1 MLFSLTFLHKFF
13 VENKQ
18 MFDITLKIG
27 TAMMLAGPSS
37 CGKSSFVKN
46 LIMSRDI
53 LCNKPSLNVYIV
65 CSNVQNIYEDM
76 VKNKNVKKIFYKMPS
91 KNEIL
96 QIAKYGR
103 RTGGTIL
110 ILDDLLTEIAK
121 NNMLIQEIFTEM
133 AHHQKLTVVLCVQ
146 NLFYQNGIFR
156 TLSLNSGYLV
166 PFKNLRDMKQID
178 FIAYRSY
185 VVDPK
190 VVIKAYKDATYK
202 PYSYLFMDFTQTT
215 PDFLRLKT
223 DIFPS
228 HIDKIPPAIY
238 LPNEDDRTLKRRK
251 IY

>member
-1 MLFSLTFLHKFF
+1 
-13 VENKQ
+13 
-18 MFDITLKIG
+18 MFDIRLKIG

-53 LCNKPSLNVYIV
+53 LFGIRSLNVYIV

-96 QIAKYGR
+96 QIAKNGR
-103 RTGGTIL
+103 KNGGTIL

-166 PFKNLRDMKQID
+166 PFKNPRDMKQIN

-185 VVDPK
+185 AMDSE

-238 LPNEDDRTLKRRK
+238 LPNEDERALKRRK

>member
-1 MLFSLTFLHKFF
+1 
-13 VENKQ
+13 

-27 TAMMLAGPSS
+27 TGMILAGPSS

-46 LIMSRDI
+46 LIMSRNI
-53 LCNKPSLNVYIV
+53 LFNKPSLNVYIV

-96 QIAKYGR
+96 RFARYGR

-121 NNMLIQEIFTEM
+121 NNMLLQEIFTEM

-166 PFKNLRDMKQID
+166 PFKNPRDMHQID
-178 FIAYRSY
+178 IIAYRSY
-185 VVDPK
+185 AMDPK
-190 VVIKAYKDATYK
+190 VIMKAYKDATYK

-215 PDFLRLKT
+215 PDFLRIKT
-223 DIFPS
+223 DIFPA

-238 LPNEDDRTLKRRK
+238 LPNEDERTLKRK
-251 IY
+251 KFY

>member
-1 MLFSLTFLHKFF
+1 M
-13 VENKQ
+13 ENKQ

-27 TAMMLAGPSS
+27 TAMMLAGPSN
-37 CGKSSFVKN
+37 CGKSSFVKK
-46 LIMSRDI
+46 LVMSRHI
-53 LCNKPSLNVYIV
+53 LFNKPSLNVYIV
-65 CSNVQNIYEDM
+65 CSNVQNIYENM

-166 PFKNLRDMKQID
+166 PFKNPRDMHQID
-178 FIAYRSY
+178 IIAYKSY
-185 VVDPK
+185 AMDPK
-190 VVIKAYKDATYK
+190 VIMKAYKDATYK
-202 PYSYLFMDFTQTT
+202 AYSYLFMDFTQTT
-215 PDFLRLKT
+215 PDFLRLRT

-238 LPNEDDRTLKRRK
+238 LPNEDERALKRRK
-251 IY
+251 FY

>member
-1 MLFSLTFLHKFF
+1 
-13 VENKQ
+13 

-46 LIMSRDI
+46 LIMCRAA
-53 LCNKPSLNVYIV
+53 LFNKPSLNVYIV
-65 CSNVQNIYEDM
+65 CSNVQNIYENM

-103 RTGGTIL
+103 KTGGTIL

-166 PFKNLRDMKQID
+166 PFKNPRDMHQID
-178 FIAYRSY
+178 
-185 VVDPK
+185 
-190 VVIKAYKDATYK
+190 VIDGCYAILMHVNFSFNISNTEISFKIH
-202 PYSYLFMDFTQTT
+202 Q
-215 PDFLRLKT
+215 
-223 DIFPS
+223 DIS
-228 HIDKIPPAIY
+228 
-238 LPNEDDRTLKRRK
+238 
-251 IY
+251 

>member
-1 MLFSLTFLHKFF
+1 M
-13 VENKQ
+13 ENKQ

-27 TAMMLAGPSS
+27 TAMMLAGPSN
-37 CGKSSFVKN
+37 CGKSSFVKK
-46 LIMSRDI
+46 LVMSRHI
-53 LCNKPSLNVYIV
+53 LFNKPSLNVYIV
-65 CSNVQNIYEDM
+65 CSNVQDIYENM

-103 RTGGTIL
+103 KTGGTIL

-166 PFKNLRDMKQID
+166 PFKNPRDMKQIN

-185 VVDPK
+185 AMDSE

-238 LPNEDDRTLKRRK
+238 LPNEDERTLKRRK

>member
-1 MLFSLTFLHKFF
+1 
-13 VENKQ
+13 

-27 TAMMLAGPSS
+27 TGMILAGPSS

-46 LIMSRDI
+46 LIMSRNI
-53 LCNKPSLNVYIV
+53 LFNKPSLNVYIV

-96 QIAKYGR
+96 RFARYGR

-121 NNMLIQEIFTEM
+121 NNMLLQEIFTEM

-166 PFKNLRDMKQID
+166 PFKNPRDMHQID
-178 FIAYRSY
+178 IIAYRSY
-185 VVDPK
+185 AMDPK
-190 VVIKAYKDATYK
+190 VIMKAYKDATYK
-202 PYSYLFMDFTQTT
+202 AYSYLFMDFTQTT
-215 PDFLRLKT
+215 PDFLRIKT
-223 DIFPS
+223 DIFPA

-238 LPNEDDRTLKRRK
+238 LPNEDERTLKRK
-251 IY
+251 KFY

>member
-1 MLFSLTFLHKFF
+1 
-13 VENKQ
+13 

-27 TAMMLAGPSS
+27 TGMILAGPSS

-46 LIMSRDI
+46 LIMSRNI
-53 LCNKPSLNVYIV
+53 LFNKPSLNVYIV

-96 QIAKYGR
+96 RFARYGR

-121 NNMLIQEIFTEM
+121 NNMLLQEIFTEM

-166 PFKNLRDMKQID
+166 PFKNPRDMHQID
-178 FIAYRSY
+178 IIAYKSY
-185 VVDPK
+185 AMDPK
-190 VVIKAYKDATYK
+190 VIMKAYKDATYK
-202 PYSYLFMDFTQTT
+202 AYSYLFMDFTQTT
-215 PDFLRLKT
+215 PDFLRLRT

-238 LPNEDDRTLKRRK
+238 LPNEDERALKRRK
-251 IY
+251 FY

>member
-1 MLFSLTFLHKFF
+1 M
-13 VENKQ
+13 
-18 MFDITLKIG
+18 G
-27 TAMMLAGPSS
+27 TAMMLAGPTS
-37 CGKSSFVKN
+37 CGKSTFVKN
-46 LIMSRDI
+46 LIMSRNI
-53 LCNKPSLNVYIV
+53 LFAESSLNVYIV
-65 CSNVQNIYEDM
+65 CSNVQNMYEDM
-76 VKNKNVKKIFYKMPS
+76 VKNKNVKKIFYEMPS
-91 KNEIL
+91 KEEIL
-96 QIAKYGR
+96 KIAKIGR
-103 RTGGTIL
+103 KTGGTIL
-110 ILDDLLTEIAK
+110 ILDDLLSEIAK

-166 PFKNLRDMKQID
+166 PFKNPRDMHQID
-178 FIAYRSY
+178 IIAYRSY
-185 VVDPK
+185 AMDPK

-238 LPNEDDRTLKRRK
+238 LPNEDERTLKRRK

>member
-1 MLFSLTFLHKFF
+1 M
-13 VENKQ
+13 ENKQ

-53 LCNKPSLNVYIV
+53 LFNKPSLNVYIV

-166 PFKNLRDMKQID
+166 PFKNPRDMKQIN

-185 VVDPK
+185 AMDSE

-238 LPNEDDRTLKRRK
+238 LPNEDERTLKRRK

>member
-1 MLFSLTFLHKFF
+1 
-13 VENKQ
+13 

-53 LCNKPSLNVYIV
+53 LFGIRSLNVYIV

-96 QIAKYGR
+96 QIAKNGR
-103 RTGGTIL
+103 KNGGTIL

-166 PFKNLRDMKQID
+166 PFKNPRDMKQIN

-185 VVDPK
+185 AMDSE

-238 LPNEDDRTLKRRK
+238 LPNEDEGALKRRK

>member
-1 MLFSLTFLHKFF
+1 
-13 VENKQ
+13 
-18 MFDITLKIG
+18 MFDIRLKIG

-53 LCNKPSLNVYIV
+53 LFGIRSLNVYIV

-96 QIAKYGR
+96 QIAKNGR
-103 RTGGTIL
+103 KNGGTIL

-166 PFKNLRDMKQID
+166 PFKNPRDMKQIN

-185 VVDPK
+185 AMDSE

-238 LPNEDDRTLKRRK
+238 LPNEDEGALKRRK

>member
-1 MLFSLTFLHKFF
+1 
-13 VENKQ
+13 

-27 TAMMLAGPSS
+27 TGMILAGPSS

-46 LIMSRDI
+46 LIMSRNI
-53 LCNKPSLNVYIV
+53 LFNKPSLNVYIV
-65 CSNVQNIYEDM
+65 CSNVQNIYENM

-96 QIAKYGR
+96 RFARYGR

-156 TLSLNSGYLV
+156 TLRLNSGYLV
-166 PFKNLRDMKQID
+166 PFN
-178 FIAYRSY
+178 
-185 VVDPK
+185 
-190 VVIKAYKDATYK
+190 
-202 PYSYLFMDFTQTT
+202 
-215 PDFLRLKT
+215 KT
-223 DIFPS
+223 
-228 HIDKIPPAIY
+228 KG
-238 LPNEDDRTLKRRK
+238 TLVHNAA
-251 IY
+251 

>member
-1 MLFSLTFLHKFF
+1 
-13 VENKQ
+13 

-46 LIMSRDI
+46 LIMCRAA
-53 LCNKPSLNVYIV
+53 LFNKPSLNVYIV

-96 QIAKYGR
+96 RFARYGR

-121 NNMLIQEIFTEM
+121 NNMLLQEIFTEM

-166 PFKNLRDMKQID
+166 PFKNPRDMHQID
-178 FIAYRSY
+178 IIAYRSY
-185 VVDPK
+185 AMDPK
-190 VVIKAYKDATYK
+190 VIMKAYKDATYK

-215 PDFLRLKT
+215 PDFLRLRT
-223 DIFPS
+223 EIFPS
-228 HIDKIPPAIY
+228 HIDKIPPAVY
-238 LPNEDDRTLKRRK
+238 LPKEDEPPLKRRK
-251 IY
+251 VY

>member
-1 MLFSLTFLHKFF
+1 
-13 VENKQ
+13 

-27 TAMMLAGPSS
+27 TGMILAGPSS

-46 LIMSRDI
+46 LIMSRNI
-53 LCNKPSLNVYIV
+53 LFNKPSLNVYIV

-96 QIAKYGR
+96 RFAKYGR

-121 NNMLIQEIFTEM
+121 NNMLLQEIFTEM

-166 PFKNLRDMKQID
+166 PFKNPRDMHQID
-178 FIAYRSY
+178 IIAYRSY
-185 VVDPK
+185 AMDPK
-190 VVIKAYKDATYK
+190 VIMKAYKDATYK

-215 PDFLRLKT
+215 PDFLRIKT
-223 DIFPS
+223 DIFPA

-238 LPNEDDRTLKRRK
+238 LPNEDERTLKRK
-251 IY
+251 KFY

>member
-1 MLFSLTFLHKFF
+1 
-13 VENKQ
+13 

-27 TAMMLAGPSS
+27 TAMMLAGPSN

-46 LIMSRDI
+46 LIMTRDI
-53 LCNKPSLNVYIV
+53 LFGKPSLNVYIV
-65 CSNVQNIYEDM
+65 CANVQNIYEDM
-76 VKNKNVKKIFYKMPS
+76 VKNKNVKRIFYTMPS

-96 QIAKYGR
+96 QIAKIGR
-103 RTGGTIL
+103 KTGGTIL

-133 AHHQKLTVVLCVQ
+133 AHQQKLSVVLCVQ
-146 NLFYQNGIFR
+146 NLFFQNGIFR

-166 PFKNLRDMKQID
+166 PFKNPRDMKQID

-185 VVDPK
+185 VMKPK
-190 VVIKAYKDATYK
+190 VVIKAYKDATYR

-215 PDFLRLKT
+215 PDFLRVRT

-228 HIDKIPPAIY
+228 HIDKIPPAVY
-238 LPNEDDRTLKRRK
+238 LPNEDDEPPLKRRK

>member
-1 MLFSLTFLHKFF
+1 
-13 VENKQ
+13 
-18 MFDITLKIG
+18 
-27 TAMMLAGPSS
+27 
-37 CGKSSFVKN
+37 
-46 LIMSRDI
+46 
-53 LCNKPSLNVYIV
+53 
-65 CSNVQNIYEDM
+65 M

-96 QIAKYGR
+96 RFARYGR

-121 NNMLIQEIFTEM
+121 NNMLLQEIFTEM

-166 PFKNLRDMKQID
+166 PFKNPRDMHQID
-178 FIAYRSY
+178 VIAYKSY
-185 VVDPK
+185 AMDPK
-190 VVIKAYKDATYK
+190 VIIKAYKDATYK
-202 PYSYLFMDFTQTT
+202 AYSYLFMDFTQTT
-215 PDFLRLKT
+215 PDFLRLRT

-238 LPNEDDRTLKRRK
+238 LPNEDERALKRRK
-251 IY
+251 FY